1 VDNGDVASALSR
13 SAKGSVAKDGPKDR
27 TAKDRAM
34 QSLTRVR
41 LIFIRDQTNV
51 WLRFGHAV
59 KERIVD
65 SQRRDAYFTPHAVLG
80 CITWRGTPHGTTLWR
95 AEVLRAVAIGERASQ
110 ISNVDPGAEIL
121 LRASGPS
128 KVHVLLAL
136 FDRIEAAGVQL
147 NAVSQDYWRC
157 AHNRLAANQDIDALT
172 ADAHRAF
179 QARRKWLP

>member
-1 VDNGDVASALSR
+1 
-13 SAKGSVAKDGPKDR
+13 
-27 TAKDRAM
+27 M

-51 WLRFGHAV
+51 WLRFGHAI

-80 CITWRGTPHGTTLWR
+80 CITWRGTPHGTIAWR

-110 ISNVDPGAEIL
+110 LSNVYPGAEIL
-121 LRASGPS
+121 LRVSGAS
-128 KVHVLLAL
+128 KVPALLAL

-147 NAVSQDYWRC
+147 DAVSPDYWRC
-157 AHNRLAANQDIDALT
+157 THNRLATNQSIGVLT

-179 QARRKWLP
+179 QSRRKLLL